1 MNTMI
6 ATFAIM
12 IIAIILMITEKIPL
26 ALTAMCTTLALC
38 LTGCLKANEAVAGF
52 SNSNVILIGAFL
64 IIGQAIFSTGL
75 AHDIAH
81 FFLKF
86 AKTERSQ
93 ILVVCLVTALLSGFL
108 SNTGV
113 TAMMMPIVM
122 GICKESGTRR
132 SKLMMPISIGAG
144 VGGTITLIGT
154 VVNVIANTT
163 MTEFGYEQQFS
174 MFEFTKI
181 GLPLSI
187 VTAILLATVLR
198 PLLPSYEDAP
208 DVIVEEEKD
217 YSNVPKW
224 KKTFTVVLLI
234 IAFLGMCFES
244 QIGIKLHITAS
255 VCAALLC
262 LFGILSEKEALGSIH
277 MKTIFILA
285 GLLPLSTAMNNTGA
299 GQLLADKVIA
309 MAGEGTSPIVLMAVL
324 YLSCS
329 VLTQFISNTAAAS
342 IMCTVGCSIAQGLN
356 ADPRAIMMAIVL
368 GASFA
373 YATPL
378 GMPANTLV
386 MGIGGYKFQDY
397 TKVGLP
403 LVLISFIFCM
413 ILLPIFYPLTIS

>member
-1 MNTMI
+1 MNTMV
-6 ATFAIM
+6 ATF
-12 IIAIILMITEKIPL
+12 IILIVSIILMVTEKIPL

-38 LTGCLKANEAVAGF
+38 LCGCLSASEAIAGF

-64 IIGQAIFSTGL
+64 IIGQAIFSTGI
-75 AHDIAH
+75 AHDIAR
-81 FFLKF
+81 FALRY
-86 AKTERSQ
+86 AKTEKTQ
-93 ILVVCLVTALLSGFL
+93 ILAICLVTALLSGFL

-122 GICKESGTRR
+122 GVCHESGVHR

-187 VTAILLATVLR
+187 ITSILLATVLR
-198 PLLPSYEDAP
+198 PLLPDYEDDPSVVA
-208 DVIVEEEKD
+208 VEEENF
-217 YSNVPKW
+217 SSVPQW
-224 KKTFTVVLLI
+224 KKTLTVVLLI

-262 LFGILSEKEALGSIH
+262 LTGILNEKEAMGSIH
-277 MKTIFILA
+277 LKTIFILA

-299 GQLLADKVIA
+299 GQLLADKVVA
-309 MAGEGTSPIVLMAVL
+309 MAGNGMSPLVLMAVL
-324 YLSCS
+324 YIACS
-329 VLTQFISNTAAAS
+329 ILTQFISNTAAAT

-356 ADPRAIMMAIVL
+356 ADPRAILMAIVL

-386 MGIGGYKFQDY
+386 MGIGGYRFQDY

-403 LVLISFIFCM
+403 LVLISFVYCM
-413 ILLPIFYPLTIS
+413 ILLPIFYPLTLA

>member
-6 ATFAIM
+6 ATFVIL
-12 IIAIILMITEKIPL
+12 IISIILMVTEKIPL

-38 LTGCLKANEAVAGF
+38 LCGCLTASEAVAGF

-64 IIGQAIFSTGL
+64 VIGQAIFSTGL
-75 AHDIAH
+75 AHDIA
-81 FFLKF
+81 KF
-86 AKTERSQ
+86 ALRYTKTEKSQ
-93 ILVVCLVTALLSGFL
+93 VFAICLVTALLSGFL

-122 GICKESGTRR
+122 GVCHESGVRR

-187 VTAILLATVLR
+187 ITSILLATVLR
-198 PLLPSYEDAP
+198 PLLPNYEDDPSVVAA
-208 DVIVEEEKD
+208 EED
-217 YSNVPKW
+217 DFSSVPKW
-224 KKTFTVVLLI
+224 KKVLTVVLLI
-234 IAFLGMCFES
+234 VAFLGMCFES
-244 QIGIKLHITAS
+244 QIGIKLHITAA
-255 VCAALLC
+255 VCAVLLC
-262 LFGILSEKEALGSIH
+262 LTGILTEKEAMGSIH
-277 MKTIFILA
+277 LKTIFILA

-299 GQLLADKVIA
+299 GQLLADKVVA
-309 MAGEGTSPIVLMAVL
+309 MAGNGMSPLMLMAIL
-324 YLSCS
+324 YIACS
-329 VLTQFISNTAAAS
+329 ILTQFISNTAAAT

-356 ADPRAIMMAIVL
+356 ADPRAILMAIVL

-403 LVLISFIFCM
+403 LVLISFMYCM
-413 ILLPIFYPLTIS
+413 ILLPIFYPLTLA

>member
-1 MNTMI
+1 
-6 ATFAIM
+6 
-12 IIAIILMITEKIPL
+12 
-26 ALTAMCTTLALC
+26 
-38 LTGCLKANEAVAGF
+38 
-52 SNSNVILIGAFL
+52 
-64 IIGQAIFSTGL
+64 
-75 AHDIAH
+75 
-81 FFLKF
+81 
-86 AKTERSQ
+86 
-93 ILVVCLVTALLSGFL
+93 
-108 SNTGV
+108 
-113 TAMMMPIVM
+113 
-122 GICKESGTRR
+122 
-132 SKLMMPISIGAG
+132 MMPISIGAG

-342 IMCTVGCSIAQGLN
+342 IMCTVGCSLHK
-356 ADPRAIMMAIVL
+356 DSMPTRAIMMADRSGGQFCLCDPVGYARQYPGHGYRWLQISGL
-368 GASFA
+368 HESRPSLSLDFFYFLHDSATYLLSF
-373 YATPL
+373 
-378 GMPANTLV
+378 
-386 MGIGGYKFQDY
+386 DH
-397 TKVGLP
+397 
-403 LVLISFIFCM
+403 
-413 ILLPIFYPLTIS
+413 